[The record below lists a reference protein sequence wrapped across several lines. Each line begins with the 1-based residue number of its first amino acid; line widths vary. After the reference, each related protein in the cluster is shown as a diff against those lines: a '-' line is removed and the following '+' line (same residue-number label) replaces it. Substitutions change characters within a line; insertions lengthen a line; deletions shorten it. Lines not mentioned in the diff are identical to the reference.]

1 MNTPKDS
8 RELRQAFL
16 DFFASKDHRI
26 VESSSLIPDNDPT
39 LLFTNAGMVQFKDAL
54 ALREKRDYSRAA
66 SCQRCVRA
74 GGKHNDLD
82 NVGYT
87 ARHHTFFE
95 MLGNF
100 SFGDYFKK
108 EAVQYSWEF
117 LTKVV
122 KIPIERLWVTV
133 HLDDDDAYRIWTEEI
148 GFDPK
153 RISRLGD
160 DDNFWTMGDTGPCG
174 PSSEIFYDHG
184 EGVPG
189 GPPGSPNSEL
199 DRYIEIW
206 NLVFTQ
212 FERKSDGTLIPL
224 PKPCVDTGMGLER
237 LAAVQKGVHNNYDID
252 TFIDLRV
259 KVADLLG
266 ISDNSNSSIRVI
278 SDHIRSAAFLIADG
292 VLPSNAGRGYVL
304 RRIIRRALRHGHKLK
319 AQDYFFSKLVGSL
332 VKQMGDV
339 YPLLAESEAHIEK
352 ILQNEESKFDETLD
366 QGMKILSDVI
376 SELSAGDE
384 IPGDIV
390 FRLYDTYG
398 FPADLTED
406 IVRERDLVIDTVGF
420 NQMMQKQKELARS
433 ASKFNPAELP
443 RLTLDYE
450 TEFTGYDR
458 LSDKSQILALVRQ
471 NQTVKSCSVGDECS
485 LIVDVSPFYAES
497 GGQVGDVGRF
507 FGDGLT
513 VAVNDTVKYG
523 QTIVHKGQ
531 VIEGRVSV
539 GDTLKAEVDDEKRK
553 SIMCNHSATHLLHA
567 ALRRVLGD
575 HITQRGSLVRAD
587 RLRFDFSHFDPVSQD
602 DLLEV
607 EKLVNQKVL
616 ENTIIQTK
624 IMPIDEARSLGAMAL
639 FDEKYSDKVRVL
651 EMGSGFSLELCG
663 GTHASRTGD
672 IGMVQLLEEKGIASG
687 IRRIEAIS
695 GNHVADRLYR
705 YRQILRDTASLLRIN
720 EFDDLIPKTRS
731 LVDENKRLEKEN
743 SKLNI
748 KLVSAPGSS
757 LSDEAIELEN
767 GVKLVVKQL
776 DQADTKSLPIVLDKL
791 KNSIREGVVVLA
803 SINEERIDLIAG
815 VTKELTSK
823 VNAGQLINYVA
834 GQIGGKGGGRADMA
848 RAGGS
853 DIKKLPEALR
863 SVDTYVRE
871 RL

>member
-16 DFFASKDHRI
+16 DFFASKEHRI

-108 EAVQYSWEF
+108 EAVHLLGVFDKSCENS
-117 LTKVV
+117 T
-122 KIPIERLWVTV
+122 ERLWVTV

-189 GPPGSPNSEL
+189 GPPGSPDSEL

-224 PKPCVDTGMGLER
+224 LKPCVDTGMGLER

-252 TFIDLRV
+252 SFIDLRER
-259 KVADLLG
+259 VADLLG

-319 AQDYFFSKLVGSL
+319 AQDYFFSKLVRPL

-339 YPLLAESEAHIEK
+339 YPLLAESEVHIEK
-352 ILQNEESKFDETLD
+352 VLQNEESKFDETLD

-433 ASKFNPAELP
+433 ASKFNPAELA
-443 RLTLDYE
+443 RITLDYE

-471 NQTVKSCSVGDECS
+471 NQTVKSCRVGDECS

-507 FGDGLT
+507 FGDGVT

-531 VIEGRVSV
+531 VIEGGVSV
-539 GDTLKAEVDDEKRK
+539 GVLLK
-553 SIMCNHSATHLLHA
+553 
-567 ALRRVLGD
+567 
-575 HITQRGSLVRAD
+575 QRWTMRSGGQSCV
-587 RLRFDFSHFDPVSQD
+587 
-602 DLLEV
+602 
-607 EKLVNQKVL
+607 
-616 ENTIIQTK
+616 IIQ
-624 IMPIDEARSLGAMAL
+624 
-639 FDEKYSDKVRVL
+639 
-651 EMGSGFSLELCG
+651 
-663 GTHASRTGD
+663 
-672 IGMVQLLEEKGIASG
+672 LLIFCMQPS
-687 IRRIEAIS
+687 
-695 GNHVADRLYR
+695 
-705 YRQILRDTASLLRIN
+705 
-720 EFDDLIPKTRS
+720 
-731 LVDENKRLEKEN
+731 
-743 SKLNI
+743 
-748 KLVSAPGSS
+748 
-757 LSDEAIELEN
+757 
-767 GVKLVVKQL
+767 
-776 DQADTKSLPIVLDKL
+776 
-791 KNSIREGVVVLA
+791 EGYWE
-803 SINEERIDLIAG
+803 II
-815 VTKELTSK
+815 
-823 VNAGQLINYVA
+823 
-834 GQIGGKGGGRADMA
+834 
-848 RAGGS
+848 
-853 DIKKLPEALR
+853 
-863 SVDTYVRE
+863 
-871 RL
+871 

>member
-1 MNTPKDS
+1 
-8 RELRQAFL
+8 
-16 DFFASKDHRI
+16 
-26 VESSSLIPDNDPT
+26 
-39 LLFTNAGMVQFKDAL
+39 
-54 ALREKRDYSRAA
+54 
-66 SCQRCVRA
+66 
-74 GGKHNDLD
+74 
-82 NVGYT
+82 
-87 ARHHTFFE
+87 
-95 MLGNF
+95 
-100 SFGDYFKK
+100 
-108 EAVQYSWEF
+108 
-117 LTKVV
+117 
-122 KIPIERLWVTV
+122 
-133 HLDDDDAYRIWTEEI
+133 
-148 GFDPK
+148 
-153 RISRLGD
+153 
-160 DDNFWTMGDTGPCG
+160 
-174 PSSEIFYDHG
+174 
-184 EGVPG
+184 
-189 GPPGSPNSEL
+189 
-199 DRYIEIW
+199 
-206 NLVFTQ
+206 
-212 FERKSDGTLIPL
+212 
-224 PKPCVDTGMGLER
+224 
-237 LAAVQKGVHNNYDID
+237 
-252 TFIDLRV
+252 
-259 KVADLLG
+259 
-266 ISDNSNSSIRVI
+266 
-278 SDHIRSAAFLIADG
+278 
-292 VLPSNAGRGYVL
+292 
-304 RRIIRRALRHGHKLK
+304 
-319 AQDYFFSKLVGSL
+319 
-332 VKQMGDV
+332 
-339 YPLLAESEAHIEK
+339 
-352 ILQNEESKFDETLD
+352 
-366 QGMKILSDVI
+366 
-376 SELSAGDE
+376 
-384 IPGDIV
+384 
-390 FRLYDTYG
+390 
-398 FPADLTED
+398 
-406 IVRERDLVIDTVGF
+406 
-420 NQMMQKQKELARS
+420 MMQKQKELARS
-433 ASKFNPAELP
+433 ASKFNPAELA

-471 NQTVKSCSVGDECS
+471 NQTVKSCRVGDECS

-507 FGDGLT
+507 FGDGVT

-531 VIEGRVSV
+531 VIEGGVSV
-539 GDTLKAEVDDEKRK
+539 GDTLKAEVDDEKRR

-567 ALRRVLGD
+567 ALRRVLGN

-587 RLRFDFSHFDPVSQD
+587 RLRFDFSHFDPMSQD

>member
-1 MNTPKDS
+1 MSTPKDS

-16 DFFASKDHRI
+16 EFFASKDHRI

-54 ALREKRDYSRAA
+54 ALRESRGYTRAA

-100 SFGDYFKK
+100 SFGDYFKE

-117 LTKVV
+117 LTEVV
-122 KIPIERLWVTV
+122 KIPVDRLWVTV
-133 HLDDDDAYRIWTEEI
+133 HLDDDDAYRIWTEDI
-148 GFDPK
+148 GFDPE

-184 EGVPG
+184 QAVPG
-189 GPPGSPNSEL
+189 GPPGTPDSEL
-199 DRYIEIW
+199 DRFIEIW

-252 TFIDLRV
+252 LFLELRT
-259 KVADLLG
+259 KVTDLLD
-266 ISDNSNSSIRVI
+266 ISDSSNPSIKVI

-319 AQDYFFSKLVGSL
+319 ARNNFFYKLVSPL
-332 VKQMGDV
+332 VQQMGDV
-339 YPLLAESEAHIEK
+339 YPLLRESEAHIEK
-352 ILQNEESKFDETLD
+352 VLQKEELKFDETLD
-366 QGMKILSDVI
+366 QGIRILSDGI
-376 SELSAGDE
+376 SDLPVGGE
-384 IPGDIV
+384 IPGEVV
-390 FRLYDTYG
+390 FTLYDTYG
-398 FPADLTED
+398 FPVDLTED
-406 IVRERDLVIDTVGF
+406 IARERNLIVDTVGF

-433 ASKFNPAELP
+433 ASKFNADELAQI
-443 RLTLDYE
+443 TLDYE

-458 LSDKSQILALVRQ
+458 LSDESQILALISQ
-471 NQTVKSCSVGDECS
+471 NQSVKSCGAGDDCS
-485 LIVDVSPFYAES
+485 LIVDVSPFYAQS

-507 FGDGLT
+507 FGDGVT
-513 VAVNDTVKYG
+513 VDVNDTVKYG
-523 QTIVHKGQ
+523 QTVLHKVQ
-531 VIEGRVSV
+531 IIEGRVSV
-539 GDTLKAEVDDEKRK
+539 GDTLKAEVDDAKRK

-567 ALRRVLGD
+567 ALRKVLGD
-575 HITQRGSLVRAD
+575 HVTQKGSLVTAD
-587 RLRFDFSHFDPVSQD
+587 RLRFDFSHFDPVSRD

-607 EKLVNQKVL
+607 EQLVNEKVL
-616 ENTIIQTK
+616 ENTIIETK
-624 IMPIDEARSLGAMAL
+624 VMSVDEARSLGAVAL
-639 FDEKYSDKVRVL
+639 FDEKYSEQVRVL

-663 GTHASRTGD
+663 GTHATRTGD
-672 IGMVQLLEEKGIASG
+672 IGLVQLVEEKGIASG
-687 IRRIEAIS
+687 VRRVEAIS
-695 GNHVADRLYR
+695 GKEVSDRLYS
-705 YRQILRDTASLLRIN
+705 YSHILRETTSLLNIKEYN
-720 EFDDLIPKTRS
+720 ELIDKTRY
-731 LVDENKRLEKEN
+731 LVEENKRLEKEI

-748 KLVSAPGSS
+748 KFASAPGND
-757 LSDEAIELEN
+757 LSDKAVELDN
-767 GVKLVVKQL
+767 GIKLVVKQL
-776 DQADTKSLPIVLDKL
+776 EEADTKSLPIVLDKL
-791 KNSIREGVVVLA
+791 KNKINQGVVVLA
-803 SINEERIDLIAG
+803 SINGQRIDLIAG
-815 VTKELTSK
+815 VTKDLTSK
-823 VNAGQLINYVA
+823 VNAGELVNYIA

-863 SVDTYVRE
+863 SVDSYIRE